1 MKRGRSVS
9 TNVGMKEKAV
19 PHWYKHEQQKRYVI
33 QFGSRRYFLLFPDIL
48 SKSAFLQMFLIM
60 RDSIQVVRIDSKTG
74 RNKWLGGGGGGKRII
89 QRPALQTLGWDAWS
103 SWQKHKVTLIE
114 VKIVMQSSWSML
126 NTAAECGWC
135 IWKETVARP
144 NGSSCV
150 HWIRKHRVA
159 ASDTSTN
166 FRPLLLGYSL

>member
-1 MKRGRSVS
+1 MNLSQTNCFHDLLFKKGIFLHLDILSKGCGTNVTLHTQMECPQICQQMETNQSKPNHLLQELSHQSLFVNMKRGRSIS

-74 RNKWLGGGGGGKRII
+74 RNK
-89 QRPALQTLGWDAWS
+89 
-103 SWQKHKVTLIE
+103 
-114 VKIVMQSSWSML
+114 
-126 NTAAECGWC
+126 
-135 IWKETVARP
+135 
-144 NGSSCV
+144 
-150 HWIRKHRVA
+150 
-159 ASDTSTN
+159 
-166 FRPLLLGYSL
+166 